1 MVAIKQMDGVVLL
14 LTVVVV
20 VVAAAAA
27 AVVSVVHFHQH
38 QLQQMHGKNSKER
51 SSNLAA
57 AGRLGYESG

>member
-1 MVAIKQMDGVVLL
+1 MDGVVLL
-14 LTVVVV
+14 LTVL
-20 VVAAAAA
+20 AAAA
-27 AVVSVVHFHQH
+27 AVVSVVLFHQH

>member
-14 LTVVVV
+14 LTVVAAA
-20 VVAAAAA
+20 AAAAA
-27 AVVSVVHFHQH
+27 AVVSVVLFHQH

>member
-1 MVAIKQMDGVVLL
+1 VVAIKQMDGVVLL
-14 LTVVVV
+14 LTVL
-20 VVAAAAA
+20 AAAA
-27 AVVSVVHFHQH
+27 AVVSVVLFHQH

>member
-14 LTVVVV
+14 LTLLAVV
-20 VVAAAAA
+20 AAAA
-27 AVVSVVHFHQH
+27 AVVSVVLFHQH

>member
-1 MVAIKQMDGVVLL
+1 MDGVVLL
-14 LTVVVV
+14 LTLLAVV
-20 VVAAAAA
+20 AAAA
-27 AVVSVVHFHQH
+27 AVVSVVLFHQH

>member
-14 LTVVVV
+14 LTVVV
-20 VVAAAAA
+20 AAAAA
-27 AVVSVVHFHQH
+27 AAVVVSVVHFHQH

>member
-14 LTVVVV
+14 LTVVAVV
-20 VVAAAAA
+20 AAAA

>member
-1 MVAIKQMDGVVLL
+1 MDGVVLL
-14 LTVVVV
+14 LTVVAVV
-20 VVAAAAA
+20 AAAA
-27 AVVSVVHFHQH
+27 AVVSVVLFHQH

>member
-14 LTVVVV
+14 LTVVAVV
-20 VVAAAAA
+20 AAAA
-27 AVVSVVHFHQH
+27 AVVSVVLFHQH

>member
-14 LTVVVV
+14 LAVVVV
-20 VVAAAAA
+20 AAAA
-27 AVVSVVHFHQH
+27 AVVSVVLFHQH